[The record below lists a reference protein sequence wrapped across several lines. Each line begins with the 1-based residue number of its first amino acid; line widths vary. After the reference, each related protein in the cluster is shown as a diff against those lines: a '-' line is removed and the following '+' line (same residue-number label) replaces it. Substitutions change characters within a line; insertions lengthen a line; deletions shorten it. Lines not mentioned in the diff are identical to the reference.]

1 MSRWE
6 LAFFGLTL
14 KSKVDFILESFFL
27 LTYYCGFTYQD
38 VRLMSIAERTWFVNR
53 LIDEFKKSNEK
64 AEQNN
69 TTPLSRASHA
79 NDPTVRQMAGLSR
92 DNPPARG
99 RRFT

>member
-14 KSKVDFILESFFL
+14 KSKTEFILESFFL

-38 VRLMSIAERTWFVNR
+38 VRSMSIAERTWFVNR
-53 LIDEFKKSNEK
+53 LVDEFKKSNEK

-69 TTPLSRASHA
+69 TAPLSRASHA
-79 NDPTVRQMAGLSR
+79 NNPDVRQLAGLTR
-92 DNPPARG
+92 TNPPPRG